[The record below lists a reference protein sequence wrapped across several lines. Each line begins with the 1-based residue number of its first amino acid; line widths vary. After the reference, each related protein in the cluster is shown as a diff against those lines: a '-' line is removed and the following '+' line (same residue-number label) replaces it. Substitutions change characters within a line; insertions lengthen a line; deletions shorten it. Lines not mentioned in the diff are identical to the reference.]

1 MKQTL
6 LILVSLKLVILESL
20 SQTFQKPKMF
30 PSIMSTEIN
39 FFLVFPLFTLFSGIQ
54 IAISRNGQKQT
65 KCRFTIDKALEVTYQ
80 ISTCLL
86 RYLTDKSYLLIFH
99 CAAK

>member
-6 LILVSLKLVILESL
+6 LIFVSLKLVILESL

-30 PSIMSTEIN
+30 PLIMSTEIN

-65 KCRFTIDKALEVTYQ
+65 KCRFTIDKALEVTYHYWY
-80 ISTCLL
+80 IEPRNREKS
-86 RYLTDKSYLLIFH
+86 LTLI
-99 CAAK
+99 